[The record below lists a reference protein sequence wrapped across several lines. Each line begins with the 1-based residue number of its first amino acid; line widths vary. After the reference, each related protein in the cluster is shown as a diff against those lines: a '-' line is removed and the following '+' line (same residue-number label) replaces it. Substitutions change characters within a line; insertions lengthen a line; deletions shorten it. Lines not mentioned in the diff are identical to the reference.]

1 MSNANW
7 EGYFSLPSSK
17 WVKKG
22 ADVSYVRAKITET
35 GFSDQTRP
43 APDQPHIFVEN
54 EFDSLVTFCQETCN
68 TSLLFI
74 MIEHLVV
81 KFESRWAT
89 VTSKEFRDQVTAKKS
104 ESGPFVYVVGGRRSD
119 QPPLAGVG
127 SLTNVGVVPQSPCN
141 KRASR

>member
-1 MSNANW
+1 MCQMPI
-7 EGYFSLPSSK
+7 GKGTFPLPSFQQVGEEGCRCQLCKNKENRSC
-17 WVKKG
+17 
-22 ADVSYVRAKITET
+22 
-35 GFSDQTRP
+35 FSDQSRP
-43 APDQPHIFVEN
+43 ATDQPRIFVEN

-104 ESGPFVYVVGGRRSD
+104 ESGPFVYVVGGRRSG
-119 QPPLAGVG
+119 QPPLADVWG
-127 SLTNVGVVPQSPCN
+127 L
-141 KRASR
+141 